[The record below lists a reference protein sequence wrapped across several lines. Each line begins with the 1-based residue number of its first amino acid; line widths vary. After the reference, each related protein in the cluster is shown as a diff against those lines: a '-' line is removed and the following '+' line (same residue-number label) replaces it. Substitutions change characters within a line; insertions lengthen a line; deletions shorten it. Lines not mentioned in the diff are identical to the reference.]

1 MSLADGL
8 STVSDVVD
16 LLERHGVDVRDVREV
31 ATDFDGGTV
40 TAQLHI
46 AVPVGMDLAPD
57 DLKATIDE
65 AHDSLDGGDGT

>member
-16 LLERHGVDVRDVREV
+16 LLERHGVDVRDAREI
-31 ATDFDGGTV
+31 ATDFDETV

-46 AVPVGMDLAPD
+46 AVPVRTGLATD